1 MSEQTPADFSN
12 GKTKAGRDAD
22 KLATMLTCILADSYA
37 LMVKNFFASLHR
49 LTEEHYDNLFV
60 AVDALTKRIR
70 NLGYPAP
77 KSFVE
82 LAGRTT
88 IDETTSDQS
97 AEQITASL
105 LRDHE
110 TLISRLRSVVD
121 TAIACK
127 DAVTASLARERMAFH
142 EKAIAMLRS
151 VRTAP
156 SH

>member
-1 MSEQTPADFSN
+1 MSEMASDGVSN
-12 GKTKAGRDAD
+12 GKARHNKDRD
-22 KLATMLTCILADSYA
+22 KLATMLTCVLADSYA

-49 LTEEHYDNLFV
+49 LTEEHYDNLYV
-60 AVDALTKRIR
+60 AVDALAKRIR

-82 LAGRTT
+82 LANRTT
-88 IDETTSDQS
+88 IDETTSDQT
-97 AEQITASL
+97 AEQITAAL

-110 TLISRLRSVVD
+110 TLVGRLRNVVD
-121 TAIACK
+121 MAVACK
-127 DAVTASLARERMAFH
+127 DAVTASLVKERMAFH

-156 SH
+156 SL